1 MSRVGRLP
9 IPVPDGIEVRI
20 NGAEVSIKGPKGEL
34 ERSFDPD
41 MQVSLADGLI
51 SVSRPTDEARHRS
64 LHGLTRTLIANM
76 VEGVSQG
83 YEKQLEI
90 HGVGY
95 DRRV

>member
-41 MQVSLADGLI
+41 MQVSLADRLI
-51 SVSRPTDEARHRS
+51 SVSRPTDEARHRA

-76 VEGVSQG
+76 VQGVFQG
-83 YEKQLEI
+83 YEKRLEI

-95 DRRV
+95 RAK